1 MIVSY
6 RRYLTIHRDRPDGI
20 GYVKIDFTAAVVG
33 GQARPMPLGMRHL
46 VPFLAATLRSPATM
60 GAVAPSSSRL
70 TARLASVVPRLGE
83 PVVVELGP
91 GTGSSTAAIEHRL
104 AGRGRHVAVEI
115 DPRLAAHLNAEY
127 PDVEVLVGDAV
138 ELERLLAE
146 HAVPG
151 ADAVLSGLPWSLI
164 STDAQRAIIEAI
176 ARSLRPGGAF
186 TTLAY
191 LHALPMSGARRFR
204 GLLGEMFDEVLT
216 TRTVW
221 RNLPPAVSYVCRR
234 PYLRSG

>member
-1 MIVSY
+1 
-6 RRYLTIHRDRPDGI
+6 
-20 GYVKIDFTAAVVG
+20 
-33 GQARPMPLGMRHL
+33 MPLGPRHL
-46 VPFLAATLRSPATM
+46 APFLAAALRNPATM

-70 TARLASVVPRLGE
+70 AARLAAVVPRAGD

-91 GTGSSTAAIEHRL
+91 GTGSATTAIQHRL

-115 DPRLAAHLNAEY
+115 DAVLARHLRAEY
-127 PDVEVLVGDAV
+127 PEVEVLVGDAA

-146 HAVPG
+146 QDVAG
-151 ADAVLSGLPWSLI
+151 ADAVISGLPWSLI
-164 STDAQRAIIEAI
+164 GAHAQRAIIEAT
-176 ARSLRPGGAF
+176 ARSLRPGGSF

-191 LHALPMSGARRFR
+191 LQALPMTRARRFR
-204 GLLGEMFDEVLT
+204 ALLDEVFDEVLT

-234 PYLRSG
+234 PHHLGA